1 MNWIDFII
9 GFISCLG
16 MLVFLIF
23 CVNRKSMVDPFV
35 ISEITELQDIIGRLF
50 RHGSNGDILYI
61 LDRVSG
67 FAIRIIKIERK
78 TKADTLKAEFRASDK
93 NANGYLIAR
102 DVLTNE
108 GIDFDEKFTPK
119 LKRPSRIY
127 LKYGDGGVFTVSA
140 IAQAVGKIMSTISKS
155 KGLDVLASEKEPFF
169 WRKTKIRTMTYGSS

>member
-1 MNWIDFII
+1 MNWIDFIV

-16 MLVFLIF
+16 LLVFLIF
-23 CVNRKSMVDPFV
+23 WVNRKNMVDPFV

-50 RHGSNGDILYI
+50 RHGRNGDILYI
-61 LDRVSG
+61 LDRMSG

-78 TKADTLKAEFRASDK
+78 TKADTLKAEIRASDK

-119 LKRPSRIY
+119 LKRPSRIF
-127 LKYGDGGVFTVSA
+127 LKYDDGGVFTVSA
-140 IAQAVGKIMSTISKS
+140 IAQAVGKIMRTISKS

-169 WRKTKIRTMTYGSS
+169 WRQSSVRR